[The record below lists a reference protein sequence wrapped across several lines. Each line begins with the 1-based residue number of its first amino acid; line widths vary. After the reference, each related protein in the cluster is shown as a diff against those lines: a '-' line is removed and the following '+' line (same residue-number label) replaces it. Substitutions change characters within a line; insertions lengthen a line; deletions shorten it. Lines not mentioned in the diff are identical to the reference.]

1 MEVLGVIVR
10 KPTEADM
17 QQVLHT
23 LKAVLEANDL
33 PIIYY
38 DIALVPTADYADH
51 SAFLADVLE
60 SGLTPADEIA

>member
-1 MEVLGVIVR
+1 
-10 KPTEADM
+10 M

-33 PIIYY
+33 PITYY